1 MTKTVNKNT
10 RKPEH
15 PNTDAVRI
23 SVIVPSYNSLRT
35 IGTCLQSVF
44 KQKGAQRF
52 EVIVVDSSTD
62 GTEEGVAEIF
72 PNANLIHLQEK
83 TIPGVARN
91 IGAQQARGEI
101 LAFTDSDCIPAS
113 DWLQTISENLASG
126 YDIVGGSVENGRPES
141 MISRAEYYIEF
152 REFSVNSP
160 KREIRFLPSCNF
172 AIRKSV
178 FEAVKG
184 FPEVRASE
192 DTFFAHNLTEQGH
205 KILFDPEVKIKH
217 LNRNQWK
224 PYLRNQ
230 FIIGKY
236 AAVVRKL
243 LPMPGAFFVRMPYAF
258 PILPVVRTLRTLQF
272 ICQNSF
278 KNAVQQLLDFLLI
291 YPIFF
296 VGSMVWSYGFYCGI
310 TQDSN
315 DRNE

>member
-1 MTKTVNKNT
+1 MMP
-10 RKPEH
+10 REP
-15 PNTDAVRI
+15 RI
-23 SVIVPSYNSLRT
+23 SVIVPSYNSRRT
-35 IGTCLQSVF
+35 IGTCLQSLF
-44 KQKGAQRF
+44 KQTCDQSF
-52 EVIVVDSSTD
+52 EVIVVDSSSD
-62 GTEEGVAEIF
+62 GTDQGIAEIF
-72 PNANLIHLQEK
+72 PDAKLIHLQEK
-83 TIPGVARN
+83 TIPGTARN

-113 DWLQTISENLASG
+113 DWLQTICENISSG
-126 YDIVGGSVENGRPES
+126 YGIVGGSVENGRPES

-152 REFSVNSP
+152 REFSTSSP

-178 FEAVKG
+178 FDAVNG

-205 KILFDPEVKIKH
+205 KILFDPEVRIKH

-224 PYLRNQ
+224 PYLQNQ
-230 FIIGKY
+230 FVIGKY

-243 LPMPGAFFVRMPYAF
+243 LPMPGAFFVRVPYAF

-272 ICQNSF
+272 IFQNSF
-278 KNAVQQLLDFLLI
+278 KHAVQQLLDFLLI

-310 TQDSN
+310 TRESGNAQN
-315 DRNE
+315 DKD